1 MQSFTPYEEPR
12 RGMPLIVK
20 CILIALPFL
29 PLIIYLVIGFNGNGG
44 RQGEQRKEPQPVQ
57 PDLEHMLTFHDRG
70 GGYQIQYPPNWT
82 LDDNT
87 TAGQMIRANIG
98 HGKTVGLQ
106 IRMYDGVEKEFG
118 NFVDWYADQ
127 FIEDMRGHWGGEMS
141 VVGREH
147 GRIGKCPGSRLSFV
161 LNRRDGEK
169 WFFKHYLWPQ
179 GKRVIVLQCGTPV
192 ELRQQNEPVLDK
204 IAETFE
210 FVP

>member
-1 MQSFTPYEEPR
+1 
-12 RGMPLIVK
+12 MPLIVK
-20 CILIALPFL
+20 CALVTLLFA
-29 PLIIYLVIGFNGNGG
+29 PLIIYFVIGFDGNGG

-57 PDLEHMLTFHDRG
+57 PDLNNMLTFHDRG
-70 GGYQIQYPPNWT
+70 GGYQIQYPSNWT

-87 TAGQMIRANIG
+87 AANQMIRANIG
-98 HGKTVGLQ
+98 QGETVGFQ
-106 IRMYDGVEKEFG
+106 IRMYDDVKKKFG
-118 NFVDWYADQ
+118 NFVHWYADQ
-127 FIEDMRGHWGGEMS
+127 FIEDMRGHWGGAMS
-141 VVGREH
+141 QAGREH
-147 GRIGKCPGSRLSFV
+147 GLVGKYPGSRLSFI

>member
-1 MQSFTPYEEPR
+1 MS
-12 RGMPLIVK
+12 LIVK
-20 CILIALPFL
+20 CALVTL
-29 PLIIYLVIGFNGNGG
+29 LLVPLTIYFVMGCGGNSG
-44 RQGEQRKEPQPVQ
+44 RQGEQHKEPQPVQ

-87 TAGQMIRANIG
+87 AAGQMIRANIG

-127 FIEDMRGHWGGEMS
+127 FIEDMRGHWGGAMS
-141 VVGREH
+141 QAGREH
-147 GRIGKCPGSRLSFV
+147 GLVGKYPGSRLSFV
-161 LNRRDGEK
+161 LNRRDGEQ

-192 ELRQQNEPVLDK
+192 ELRQQNESVLDK
-204 IAETFE
+204 LAETFE
-210 FVP
+210 FAP